1 MHHLDKRPEIIA
13 LLIPFRQIL
22 FIMSKE
28 WSNSWNSKNWSW
40 HDQQWNQ
47 GQDAWPQPE
56 TWQPHEVPP
65 PKIRTP
71 PEWKSTS
78 TMYDD
83 DLLYGH
89 KFHKTIQPT
98 AWSRRKNI
106 CGLNPLTV
114 PIGLLTRHGASEF
127 GLRLLSEG
135 RFLGIITTR
144 SIAESVFGAQLL
156 KAMRDQGIDIDT
168 LSEHLHR
175 TTDPEA
181 PIPSKSEDPS
191 GFMSPL
197 IHAVVSKLKEI
208 SPTKQD
214 TEALRELQLVQKKL
228 KETEEKLR
236 QSQKSQR
243 TPSLPEVETP
253 LSNSAVGSQ
262 DIEEDPIEPFED
274 THPTAAPSKKRRTTA
289 AALGAS
295 PKAKTQR
302 GLEAWVRRPDP
313 SPPPKAALTAEE
325 VMNPSKPVI
334 RDQQPKSG
342 SQGDLKKW
350 MEQFDVE
357 TQQTAK
363 KILEMLADRKYT
375 KGKLQNAAAQ
385 YGLNVQDSL
394 KYQPKS
400 LQQVIAYAA
409 AMSS

>member
-1 MHHLDKRPEIIA
+1 
-13 LLIPFRQIL
+13 
-22 FIMSKE
+22 MSKD
-28 WSNSWNSKNWSW
+28 WSQPWNSQSWNWRDN
-40 HDQQWNQ
+40 QWNQ
-47 GQDAWPQPE
+47 HHEAWTQPE
-56 TWQPHEVPP
+56 TWQPQELPP

-71 PEWKSTS
+71 PEWKTTT

-83 DLLYGH
+83 ELVFGH

-106 CGLNPLTV
+106 VGLNPLTV
-114 PIGLLTRHGASEF
+114 PIGLLARHGASEY

-144 SIAESVFGAQLL
+144 TIAESVFGSQLL

-175 TTDPEA
+175 TTDPDA
-181 PIPSKSEDPS
+181 PIPKKSDDPV

-197 IHAVVSKLKEI
+197 VHAVVSILKEL
-208 SPTKQD
+208 SPNKQD
-214 TEALRELQLVQKKL
+214 TQALRELQTVQKKL
-228 KETEEKLR
+228 KETEAKLR
-236 QSQKSQR
+236 QSQQSQR
-243 TPSLPEVETP
+243 TPPLPEATTP
-253 LSNSAVGSQ
+253 SERNGVDSQ
-262 DIEEDPIEPFED
+262 EVLEDPIEPFDED
-274 THPTAAPSKKRRTTA
+274 KPQPGASKKRKTTA

-295 PKAKTQR
+295 PKAKSQR
-302 GLEAWVRRPDP
+302 GLEAWVRRPEATP
-313 SPPPKAALTAEE
+313 SPKATLTAEE
-325 VMNPSKPVI
+325 VMNPSKPVL

-350 MEQFDVE
+350 MEQFDLE

-363 KILEMLADRKYT
+363 KILEMLADHKYT
-375 KGKLQNAAAQ
+375 KAKLQNAAAQ

>member
-1 MHHLDKRPEIIA
+1 MFLYRLTLFWHQHLLFWE
-13 LLIPFRQIL
+13 PFRQEAQDFLPSIDPSFCQTSL
-22 FIMSKE
+22 IMSKE
-28 WSNSWNSKNWSW
+28 WSNSWNSKNWNW

-47 GQDAWPQPE
+47 GQEAWTQPE
-56 TWQPHEVPP
+56 TWQSQEVPP
-65 PKIRTP
+65 PKIHTP

-83 DLLYGH
+83 ELLYGH

-156 KAMRDQGIDIDT
+156 KAMRDQGVDIDT

-175 TTDPEA
+175 TADPDA
-181 PIPSKSEDPS
+181 PIPSKSEDPT

-214 TEALRELQLVQKKL
+214 TQALRELQHVQKKL

-236 QSQKSQR
+236 QSQKAHR
-243 TPSLPEVETP
+243 TPSLPEAETP
-253 LSNSAVGSQ
+253 STHPAVGSQ
-262 DIEEDPIEPFED
+262 DPEEDPIEPFEE
-274 THPTAAPSKKRRTTA
+274 HPPLAPSKKRRTSA

-295 PKAKTQR
+295 PKAWSRSLGSTFRPGSTAKGTFDGWRSDESFQASYKGSTTQ
-302 GLEAWVRRPDP
+302 EWVTERPQKVDGTIWCGDP
-313 SPPPKAALTAEE
+313 TDSQENLGNVGWPQIFQGKTAECSSP
-325 VMNPSKPVI
+325 VRWSINPRVSSK
-334 RDQQPKSG
+334 
-342 SQGDLKKW
+342 W
-350 MEQFDVE
+350 
-357 TQQTAK
+357 
-363 KILEMLADRKYT
+363 
-375 KGKLQNAAAQ
+375 
-385 YGLNVQDSL
+385 
-394 KYQPKS
+394 
-400 LQQVIAYAA
+400 
-409 AMSS
+409 

>member
-1 MHHLDKRPEIIA
+1 
-13 LLIPFRQIL
+13 
-22 FIMSKE
+22 MSKE
-28 WSNSWNSKNWSW
+28 WSNSWNSKNWNW

-47 GQDAWPQPE
+47 GQEAWTQPE
-56 TWQPHEVPP
+56 TWQSQEVPP

-83 DLLYGH
+83 ELLYGH

-156 KAMRDQGIDIDT
+156 KAMRDQGVDIDT

-175 TTDPEA
+175 TADPDA
-181 PIPSKSEDPS
+181 PIPSKSEDPT

-214 TEALRELQLVQKKL
+214 TQALRELQHVQKKL

-236 QSQKSQR
+236 QSQKAHR
-243 TPSLPEVETP
+243 TPSLPEAETP
-253 LSNSAVGSQ
+253 STHPAVGSQ
-262 DIEEDPIEPFED
+262 DPEEDPIEPFEE
-274 THPTAAPSKKRRTTA
+274 H
-289 AALGAS
+289 L
-295 PKAKTQR
+295 
-302 GLEAWVRRPDP
+302 
-313 SPPPKAALTAEE
+313 
-325 VMNPSKPVI
+325 
-334 RDQQPKSG
+334 
-342 SQGDLKKW
+342 
-350 MEQFDVE
+350 
-357 TQQTAK
+357 
-363 KILEMLADRKYT
+363 
-375 KGKLQNAAAQ
+375 
-385 YGLNVQDSL
+385 
-394 KYQPKS
+394 
-400 LQQVIAYAA
+400 
-409 AMSS
+409 